1 MYLKLKKKILKNFV
15 SVCRN
20 IRWCVNEKILK
31 KKKKKD
37 RDALLSCLYI
47 EVFCILL

>member
-1 MYLKLKKKILKNFV
+1 MYLKLKKKNFKKFRV
-15 SVCRN
+15 SLYKYSLMRKREN
-20 IRWCVNEKILK
+20 I

-47 EVFCILL
+47 EVSCILL